1 MKRILPIGWLHKA
14 THLEVTAI
22 DFDTG
27 HKHRGRQ
34 TLLLR
39 LAALAVVAS
48 SFMPTYTSVAKVES
62 DTYLGNPLPL
72 VDWIVAGMAFFT
84 ALFAPRLATVA
95 ATLALF
101 SLGFTAFSALVDA
114 SSGPSVSVEFGLLF
128 GAVAAGLLL
137 WVGVRL
143 DRDRRCE
150 RSDDTNCRLAP

>member
-1 MKRILPIGWLHKA
+1 M
-14 THLEVTAI
+14 EVTEI
-22 DFDTG
+22 DIDSG
-27 HKHRGRQ
+27 HEQRGWW

-39 LAALAVVAS
+39 LAPLAVVAS

-62 DTYLGNPLPL
+62 DTYLSNPLPL
-72 VDWIVAGMAFFT
+72 VDWIVEGVALFT

-114 SSGPSVSVEFGLLF
+114 GSGPSVSVEFGLPF

-137 WVGVRL
+137 WLGVRL
-143 DRDRRCE
+143 DRDRRGE
-150 RSDDTNCRLAP
+150 RSRDN

>member
-1 MKRILPIGWLHKA
+1 
-14 THLEVTAI
+14 
-22 DFDTG
+22 
-27 HKHRGRQ
+27 
-34 TLLLR
+34 
-39 LAALAVVAS
+39 
-48 SFMPTYTSVAKVES
+48 MPTYTSVGKIEPEVDLKVES

-72 VDWIVAGMAFFT
+72 VDWIVAGVAFFM

-114 SSGPSVSVEFGLLF
+114 GSGPPVSVEFGLPL

-143 DRDRRCE
+143 DRDRRGE
-150 RSDDTNCRLAP
+150 RSGGTKS

>member
-1 MKRILPIGWLHKA
+1 M
-14 THLEVTAI
+14 EVTEIVI
-22 DFDTG
+22 DSSYEQ
-27 HKHRGRQ
+27 RGRW

-62 DTYLGNPLPL
+62 DTYLGNPFPL
-72 VDWIVAGMAFFT
+72 VDWIVAGLAFFT
-84 ALFAPRLATVA
+84 ALFAPRLATAA

-101 SLGFTAFSALVDA
+101 SLGFTAFGAMVDA
-114 SSGPSVSVEFGLLF
+114 GSGPSVSVEFGFPF

-143 DRDRRCE
+143 DRDRRGE
-150 RSDDTNCRLAP
+150 RARG